1 MSETPHQNEP
11 PADDAQGAA
20 LPAAQ
25 ADGQADGSAMIIE
38 SDDAVAPSDAR
49 VATLME
55 HTIDVPVLAAA
66 IEQQAPAD
74 AADTLEELMPE
85 GEAGDLLVAMDDVK
99 AAEALAEMEGPL
111 AAGVI
116 EDLGAEGRIEYAVV
130 LVGLMPPDDAVD
142 VLQQLSDRTRESL
155 LERFAPATTAGFRRL
170 LGFDEETAAG
180 LMTTRFVSLLA
191 TMSVGQATDRIRHHP
206 IAEEITSLPVVD
218 EGGRLIGVVGL
229 RVLLVTPDDVSVGD
243 VMERSPRAIRAD
255 LDQEAVVREFVRYD
269 FSMMPVLD
277 ESDRAIGVVTVDDVI
292 DTIREEQTEDVQSTV
307 GAGKEE
313 AVYSGVLEKYR
324 GRAPWLILSLI
335 MMVPSALVVKRF
347 ESLIG
352 ELAVLAVL
360 MPIVAAVTGN
370 AGHQALAV
378 TLRGIILDE
387 VRPGRVFPLVRRETI
402 AGLLSGLTI
411 GAALAG
417 GVMLVGLVDDR
428 VSWRVG
434 AVAGIALACSI
445 LAGTSVGT
453 CVPLAMRRVGFDP
466 AQGGAI
472 ILIMITDAVAF
483 ATFLGLAW
491 LTARWLLAGETAAA
505 LAAIGATP

>member
-1 MSETPHQNEP
+1 MV
-11 PADDAQGAA
+11 
-20 LPAAQ
+20 
-25 ADGQADGSAMIIE
+25 IE
-38 SDDAVAPSDAR
+38 SDDDMSPTDAR

-66 IEQQAPAD
+66 VEQQAPAD

-85 GEAGDLLVAMDDVK
+85 GEAGDLLVAMDDLK

-116 EDLGAEGRIEYAVV
+116 EDLEDEGRLEYAAI

-142 VLQQLSDRTRESL
+142 LLQQLSEASREAL
-155 LERFAPATTAGFRRL
+155 LARFAPATTAGFRRL
-170 LGFDEETAAG
+170 LGFDEDTAAG

-191 TMSVGQATDRIRHHP
+191 DMSVGQATDRIRHHP

-218 EGGRLIGVVGL
+218 RAGRLVGVVGL
-229 RVLLVTPDDVSVGD
+229 RVLLVTPDDARVDD
-243 VMERSPRAIRAD
+243 VMERGPRAIRAD
-255 LDQEAVVREFVRYD
+255 LDQEAVAREFVRYD

-277 ESDRAIGVVTVDDVI
+277 ESGRVIGVVTVDDVI
-292 DTIREEQTEDVQSTV
+292 DTIRDEQTEDVQSTV

-313 AVYSGVLEKYR
+313 AVYSGVLEKFR
-324 GRAPWLILSLI
+324 GRAPWLIISLI

-352 ELAVLAVL
+352 QLAMLAVL

-387 VRPGRVFPLVRRETI
+387 VRPGRVLPLVRRETI

-411 GAALAG
+411 GGALAV
-417 GVMLVGLVDDR
+417 GVILVGLIDER
-428 VSWRVG
+428 VTWRVG
-434 AVAGIALACSI
+434 VVAGVSLACSI
-445 LAGTSVGT
+445 LAGTCVGT

-491 LTARWLLAGETAAA
+491 LTAHWL
-505 LAAIGATP
+505 IGPGVIA